1 MSLTGLVA
9 DFVSQMQID
18 AVPARALEAARTGI
32 TDCVGVMI
40 AGAAEEAVR
49 IVAAMAV
56 PSMDAAAAP
65 QVPSGRRLASSDA
78 ALVNGVAAHALDYDD
93 VAMAAHPS
101 AVLVPALLAEG
112 WSLEAAGEDMVLA
125 YVAGYEL
132 WAALD
137 ALEPGRLHARG
148 FHPTAVL
155 GTLAAAGA
163 CARLRRL
170 NAGQT
175 RHAIGIAAS
184 LASGLVAN
192 FGTMTKPL
200 HAGRAA
206 QSGVLAARLAAE
218 GFTAAPDILEHRSG
232 FLRAHSPSRAPRL
245 DDAAL
250 QIGADWRLEQRGI
263 DIKRYPTC
271 YATHRCIDAML
282 ELASGHDLEPDD
294 VAQIDVRTGATQLLL
309 LRNPR
314 PGNALEGK
322 FSMEFAMA
330 AALVARGVGLAQV
343 TDEFVVSPDVRAA
356 VAKVR
361 CTTTD
366 EMMAGDEL
374 FAPDDR
380 VSVRLTSGAILT
392 HPPVVHAKGSWHR
405 PLTQAELADKF
416 RDCTRAMPSDQSAAL
431 FEQLWSIRTL
441 TSLRALRLTLP
452 PDLTAPR
459 STAP

>member
-1 MSLTGLVA
+1 MSLTALLA
-9 DFVSQMQID
+9 EFVSHLEIGN
-18 AVPARALEAARTGI
+18 VPERALDAARMGI
-32 TDCVGVMI
+32 TDCVGVTM
-40 AGAAEEAVR
+40 AGAGEESVR
-49 IVAAMAV
+49 IVSAMAAQSSD
-56 PSMDAAAAP
+56 PDAALEI
-65 QVPSGRRLASSDA
+65 PSGRHLAPADA

-112 WSLEAAGEDMVLA
+112 WSLDARGQDVMLA

-132 WAALD
+132 WAQLD
-137 ALEPGRLHARG
+137 VLEPGRLHARG

-155 GTLAAAGA
+155 GTLAAAAA
-163 CARLRRL
+163 CSRLRRL
-170 NAGQT
+170 DAAQT

-206 QSGVLAARLAAE
+206 QSGVQAARLAAR
-218 GFTAAPDILEHRSG
+218 GFTAAPDILEHRTG
-232 FLRAHSPSRAPRL
+232 FLRAHSPSGSLRV
-245 DDAAL
+245 DDASID
-250 QIGADWRLEQRGI
+250 IGKVWRLEQRGI

-282 ELASGHDLEPDD
+282 ELASDHDLAPEN
-294 VAQIDVRTGATQLLL
+294 VAQINVRTGATQLLL

-314 PGNALEGK
+314 PRDALEAK
-322 FSMEFAMA
+322 FSMPFAMA
-330 AALVARGVGLAQV
+330 AALVARNVGLSEV
-343 TDEFVVSPDVRAA
+343 SDEFVGRAVVSSVFE
-356 VAKVR
+356 KVR

-380 VSVRLTSGAILT
+380 VGVQLTSGEVLN
-392 HPPVVHAKGSWHR
+392 HPPIVHAKGSWYR
-405 PLTQAELADKF
+405 PLTAAELAVKF
-416 RDCTRAMPSDQSAAL
+416 RDCTRTMPSEESEAL
-431 FEQLWSIRTL
+431 FEQLWSLRTL
-441 TSLRALRLTLP
+441 RSLRTLHV
-452 PDLTAPR
+452 TAR
-459 STAP
+459 

>member
-9 DFVSQMQID
+9 DFVSRIQISDIPKRAID
-18 AVPARALEAARTGI
+18 AATLGI

-40 AGAAEEAVR
+40 AGAEEESVR
-49 IVAAMAV
+49 IVAAL
-56 PSMDAAAAP
+56 AASASDGDSP
-65 QVPSGRRLASSDA
+65 QIPSGRRLAAPDA

-112 WSLEAAGEDMVLA
+112 WALDAGGDEVVLA

-132 WAALD
+132 WAQLD

-170 NAGQT
+170 DAVQT

-206 QSGVLAARLAAE
+206 QSGVLAARLAAN
-218 GFTAAPDILEHRSG
+218 GFTAAADILEHRSG
-232 FLRAHSPSRAPRL
+232 FLRAHSPSGSPRL

-250 QIGADWRLEQRGI
+250 DIGAVWRLEQRGI

-282 ELASGHDLEPDD
+282 DLAVDQKLAPID

-314 PGNALEGK
+314 PDNALEAK

-330 AALVARGVGLAQV
+330 AALVARGVGLAQLV
-343 TDEFVVSPDVRAA
+343 DEFVASPAVRAA

-380 VSVRLTSGAILT
+380 VSVRLASGAVLT
-392 HPPVVHAKGSWHR
+392 HPPVTHAKGSWQR
-405 PLTQAELADKF
+405 PMTQEELAAKF
-416 RDCTRAMPSDQSAAL
+416 RDCTQAMPPGQSAAL
-431 FEQLWSIRTL
+431 FDQLCSL
-441 TSLRALRLTLP
+441 QSLKSLRTLRLTIP
-452 PDLTAPR
+452 
-459 STAP
+459 